1 MSISHWQFL
10 SENWFNGFSQLQF
23 SSIFPRNLQISYVHT
38 AENFIRGTFIRF
50 YKNCHFLTEN
60 STDLLI
66 FSWDLLISHHLQN
79 FSLNSCHY
87 CQELLFSV
95 CQMRNLQFLLLT
107 NLVDFFFNNND
118 NSGFFWGATFLV
130 DFWISWL

>member
-10 SENWFNGFSQLQF
+10 SENWFEGFSQLQF

-38 AENFIRGTFIRF
+38 AENVIHGSFIRF

-60 STDLLI
+60 STDLVI
-66 FSWDLLISHHLQN
+66 FSLDLLISHHLQYL
-79 FSLNSCHY
+79 SLNSCHY

-95 CQMRNLQFLLLT
+95 CQMRNQQFLLLT
-107 NLVDFFFNNND
+107 NLVDYFNNND
-118 NSGFFWGATFLV
+118 NSWIGFFWLRF
-130 DFWISWL
+130 S